1 MKYEI
6 FKHEFKL
13 VLLEVTFF
21 IILTLTQKIFFIL
34 TLTHFFPRSLD
45 FYDIKQCFK
54 RTFLA
59 EIQIFSKKVHDITL
73 YKRSQNEYR
82 WMVLMAESW
91 EHNEIFYQ
99 NIMIFWQN
107 ISLCYQLS
115 AISTIQLD
123 SIWLLWKSHKCELF
137 LKWFVC
143 PPQMSSWSTVS
154 GI

>member
-1 MKYEI
+1 MKKI
-6 FKHEFKL
+6 THTGLCHLLTKL
-13 VLLEVTFF
+13 VQSSFE
-21 IILTLTQKIFFIL
+21 
-34 TLTHFFPRSLD
+34 HFFPRSLD
-45 FYDIKQCFK
+45 FSDIKQCFK

-107 ISLCYQLS
+107 ISLCSQIS
-115 AISTIQLD
+115 AVSTIQL
-123 SIWLLWKSHKCELF
+123 WLNLACFGIPIKCGIFKRICF
-137 LKWFVC
+137 LTQNVLLKHCF
-143 PPQMSSWSTVS
+143 MS
-154 GI
+154 